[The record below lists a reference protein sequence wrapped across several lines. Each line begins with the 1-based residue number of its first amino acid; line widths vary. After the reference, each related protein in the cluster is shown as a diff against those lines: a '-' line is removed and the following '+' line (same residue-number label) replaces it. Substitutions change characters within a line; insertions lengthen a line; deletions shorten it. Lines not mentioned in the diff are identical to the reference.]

1 MTGTFE
7 GVGSLQ
13 FTPDNKFCYAY
24 SGGITIADTDTHTA
38 LSFRTDSEYIVANFI
53 FWRRSW
59 EANDVAFYVE
69 FNGEQVLSWIGGA
82 NPPSGSNKKP
92 LIIPPFTEVVVYI
105 DKQEHSST
113 SIVGANLTGKVF
125 GAIEQ
130 ENLESIT
137 DNNKWAS
144 K

>member
-1 MTGTFE
+1 M
-7 GVGSLQ
+7 
-13 FTPDNKFCYAY
+13 
-24 SGGITIADTDTHTA
+24 
-38 LSFRTDSEYIVANFI
+38 
-53 FWRRSW
+53 
-59 EANDVAFYVE
+59 E

-82 NPPSGSNKKP
+82 NPPSGSDKKP

-130 ENLESIT
+130 INFESIT
-137 DNNKWAS
+137 DDNKWAE
-144 K
+144 KGPF